1 MKMILSSK
9 GILCSSL
16 NSSIIYHSLLIS
28 GFNFPEKAKSKI
40 RSPSTEITVLQ
51 SNTSP
56 LSWSEFSDEGH
67 PSSPDVDV
75 FLSVSIHPSIH
86 FIHYTS
92 IYKSMHPLMQTYIHH
107 YVSISNIYLSIIAG
121 HQSNRQ
127 SSP

>member
-75 FLSVSIHPSIH
+75 FLSVSIHPSILLTIH
-86 FIHYTS
+86 LFIS
-92 IYKSMHPLMQTYIHH
+92 LCIH
-107 YVSISNIYLSIIAG
+107 
-121 HQSNRQ
+121 
-127 SSP
+127 